1 MNVSLTIMEDADGNP
16 SVAYFGRDCTEALAT
31 LEREIATGKFAIG
44 HVVRDPTVIKS
55 RRPPDPV
62 PVPPAEPAPE
72 EPKRGRK

>member
-16 SVAYFGRDCTEALAT
+16 SIAYFGRDCTEALAT
-31 LEREIATGKFAIG
+31 LEREIGTGKFVIG

-62 PVPPAEPAPE
+62 PATAAPPEDAQR
-72 EPKRGRK
+72 RGRK

>member
-16 SVAYFGRDCTEALAT
+16 SIAYFGRDCTEALAT
-31 LEREIATGKFAIG
+31 LEREIATGKFVIG

-62 PVPPAEPAPE
+62 PEAAPAPPE
-72 EPKRGRK
+72 DTSRKGRK